1 VPAALALATGSE
13 VRAGKGRYGYARA
26 DLVVQGEDVLATVY
40 GGSARPG
47 EVHVAITGA
56 ACLDLVP
63 VVRRH
68 WPEHRVSRADAA
80 LDFLADFD
88 VLDARLVAFAAARKI
103 KHESIVNSD
112 GGATRYLG
120 ARSSDVRLRLY
131 KKTEQLRA
139 LHPERADQVPAGIVR
154 CELQAR
160 PGRRDVRE
168 RLAPLPADDLWGLGE
183 WSQAVALDVLG
194 LDPVRTPV
202 NFRRPSDWDR
212 SVHFL
217 GLQYGPLVQRRLA
230 YRSLEETRAEVLKAL
245 GLA

>member
-1 VPAALALATGSE
+1 
-13 VRAGKGRYGYARA
+13 
-26 DLVVQGEDVLATVY
+26 
-40 GGSARPG
+40 
-47 EVHVAITGA
+47 VHVTITGA
-56 ACLDLVP
+56 ACLELVP

-80 LDFLADFD
+80 LDFRADFD
-88 VLDARLVAFAAARKI
+88 VLDARLVAFADARKI

-139 LHPERADQVPAGIVR
+139 LHPERAGEIPDGIVR

-160 PGRRDVRE
+160 PGRREVRE
-168 RLAPLPADDLWGLGE
+168 RVAPLPADDFWGLGE
-183 WSQAVALDVLG
+183 WSQAIALEVLG

-202 NFRRPSDWDR
+202 NFRRPSDWER
-212 SVHFL
+212 SVYFL
-217 GLQYGPLVQRRLA
+217 GLQYGPLVRDRA
-230 YRSLEETRAEVLKAL
+230 GYKGVDAVRAEVLKAL
-245 GLA
+245 GLE